1 MSGTVAP
8 SPVKVP
14 RIVFT
19 GVSGAA
25 MTKMKEVCSECLC
38 VMYVDTC
45 IVCTIET
52 LFYDFTEGMS
62 CMKSFLYYVHA
73 CALFPS

>member
-8 SPVKVP
+8 SPVKEP

-38 VMYVDTC
+38 VMY
-45 IVCTIET
+45 I
-52 LFYDFTEGMS
+52 L
-62 CMKSFLYYVHA
+62 
-73 CALFPS
+73 ALLVPLKHCFMISLKGRHT